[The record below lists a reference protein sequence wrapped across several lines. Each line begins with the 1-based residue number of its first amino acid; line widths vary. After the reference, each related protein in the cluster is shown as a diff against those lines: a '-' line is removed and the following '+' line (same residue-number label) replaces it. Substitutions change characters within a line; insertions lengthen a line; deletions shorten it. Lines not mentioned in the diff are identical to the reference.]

1 MKTNHR
7 LAQIKK
13 RRKEL
18 EAEYDALVL
27 ETQMIYSTLLK
38 EKIAAEEKIFNTI
51 NKQFANSIFCS
62 PDILEILFSPIKDLY
77 YISRTQA
84 ANKRLSEL
92 NVRFVWQLIEE
103 TELYWQQPSKLGRKL
118 TKQISQSL
126 SQYGLFFGMNIKDL
140 LSKPKRCANLS

>member
-1 MKTNHR
+1 MKTNQR

-51 NKQFANSIFCS
+51 NKQFANSIFRS
-62 PDILEILFSPIKDLY
+62 PEILELLFCPIKDLY
-77 YISRTQA
+77 YIPRTQA

-126 SQYGLFFGMNIKDL
+126 SQYGLFFGMNIIDL
-140 LSKPKRCANLS
+140 LSKPKRNVILS